1 MTDDD
6 KAALSTEPAS
16 TLALWWVQIQRGGGW
31 PDVGLGAPDPS
42 PFATGLS
49 RRARIANAIV
59 RRIGIKAC
67 LREWYRPAFND
78 QQFDIWWASHGS
90 RYLTTP

>member
-16 TLALWWVQIQRGGGW
+16 TLALWWVQIQRGGW